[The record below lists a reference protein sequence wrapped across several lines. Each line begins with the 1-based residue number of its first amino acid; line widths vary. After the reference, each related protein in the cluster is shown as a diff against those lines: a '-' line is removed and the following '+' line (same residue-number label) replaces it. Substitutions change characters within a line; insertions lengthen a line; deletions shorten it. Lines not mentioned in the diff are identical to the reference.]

1 MNAWESYLMYRQDI
15 MEEPEYDDYD
25 EYEEEYDRAEQEG
38 LL

>member
-1 MNAWESYLMYRQDI
+1 MNQWESYI
-15 MEEPEYDDYD
+15 MFMHDRMDEPKYDDYD